1 MTKAAAL
8 ALSLIAALTGCQA
21 GSSPRHASEEP
32 PSAVVHATGQAS
44 PHPPRTPEHAPA
56 GRISKV
62 LVFVVENHSLDQMRQ
77 GMPAVFALAEE
88 YGYATR
94 YRAVAH
100 PSLPNYLAMI
110 GGSTFGVTDDAGPEV
125 HRIAGPS
132 VFGQATAAGRSA
144 TVYVEDLP
152 SPCAPEN
159 TGSYAVRHNPW
170 VYFVDE
176 RAECLRHEVPLDRL
190 AGDAQHGDLPEA
202 GLVIPNVCS
211 DAHDCPLST
220 ADAWIARYVDVAMAG
235 PDWAA
240 GRLLIVVTADEDDH
254 DQDNAVLTTVLHPSL
269 HHVVAGLALTHFSL
283 AGLYDEVL
291 GLAPLRQAQTAP
303 SLLGAFGLAGQ
314 RG

>member
-8 ALSLIAALTGCQA
+8 ALALIVALTGCRA
-21 GSSPRHASEEP
+21 GSVPQGASGSPP
-32 PSAVVHATGQAS
+32 TGVRTTGRAS
-44 PHPPRTPEHAPA
+44 PTQPVPDRASP
-56 GRISKV
+56 GQISKV

-77 GMPAVFALAEE
+77 GMPAVFGLAER
-88 YGYATR
+88 YGYATQ

-100 PSLPNYLAMI
+100 PSLPNYLALS
-110 GGSTFGVTDDAGPEV
+110 GGSTFGVTDDAGPDV
-125 HRIAGPS
+125 HRIVGPS
-132 VFGQATAAGRSA
+132 VFGQALAAGRSA

-159 TGSYAVRHNPW
+159 QGSYAVRHNPW

-176 RAECLRHEVPLDRL
+176 RAECLRHDVGLDRL
-190 AGDAQHGDLPEA
+190 AGDARRGDLPAA

-220 ADAWIARYVDVAMAG
+220 ADAWIARYVDAAMAG

-254 DQDNAVLTTVLHPSL
+254 DQGNVVLTSVLHPSL
-269 HHVVAGLALTHFSL
+269 HHVVVGTPLTHFSL
-283 AGLYDEVL
+283 AGLYDEAL
-291 GLAPLRQAQTAP
+291 GLAPLREADQAP
-303 SLLGAFGLAGQ
+303 SLLEAFGLAGQ
-314 RG
+314 RS